1 MGSLVGISD
10 PLLMAVG
17 VLMCPAQAP
26 SQCLQLCS
34 AARGG
39 KAGREAGVHLGLR
52 PSCTLR
58 MRTNVCQ
65 HLSGHPCIVC
75 SGCICLQTGL
85 TDSSPKGLAGEPGG
99 WGRWGFRQHLDG
111 VRAWGPWF
119 RAFGVLSS
127 ALITHRIQKQSG
139 VKGMSGRS
147 KHSTCGSSVSQPA
160 SPYPR

>member
-10 PLLMAVG
+10 PVLMAVG

-52 PSCTLR
+52 PSCPLR

-65 HLSGHPCIVC
+65 MLVLSGHRAVRMHLSTDRTDRLKP
-75 SGCICLQTGL
+75 TGVSIGWWAWRL
-85 TDSSPKGLAGEPGG
+85 GEGG
-99 WGRWGFRQHLDG
+99 IQE
-111 VRAWGPWF
+111 
-119 RAFGVLSS
+119 AFG
-127 ALITHRIQKQSG
+127 
-139 VKGMSGRS
+139 
-147 KHSTCGSSVSQPA
+147 
-160 SPYPR
+160 